1 MPEKNNCLKY
11 FLAILFSLLIAACG
25 GKDHS
30 LPTAEPLTSSA
41 AEQAQLYKITKGPYQ
56 VAKKTDLIIAATH
69 RELELNLYYPEDYSD
84 NTFPLLLFSH
94 GNWSDK
100 DAYDR
105 IIEHWT
111 SHGYITISINHL
123 DCCSMLGGII
133 SSIRHGQLG
142 LIEGRIND
150 LVFLLDNLDSLAVL
164 VPAIAGKIDRD
175 NIAATGHSFGA
186 FSAQQLA
193 GAGTFDPDDENY
205 LYFRDQRIKAVVA
218 ISPPGEMFDT
228 ITDGSWLEIEK
239 PMLVTTGTW
248 DSNEQFWPDWRAHKL
263 SFDTAKPGQNYALVT
278 QGADHYLGNL
288 ICTLDREITPQYD
301 ALNMLNVTTTAFLD
315 AYLKNNSQAAEFI
328 SGDELAVL
336 TKGFAVIEHR

>member
-1 MPEKNNCLKY
+1 MPEEKKY
-11 FLAILFSLLIAACG
+11 FKYFPVIFFSLLIAACG

-30 LPTAEPLTSSA
+30 LPAAEPLTSSA
-41 AEQAQLYKITKGPYQ
+41 AEQALLYKIAKGPFQ
-56 VAKKTDLIIAATH
+56 VVKKTDLTISAAH
-69 RELELNLYYPEDYSD
+69 RELELNLYYPEDDSEQ
-84 NTFPLLLFSH
+84 TFPLLLFSH

-111 SHGYITISINHL
+111 SHGYITISINQL

-133 SSIRHGQLG
+133 NSIRYGQLG
-142 LIEGRIND
+142 LIEGRIED
-150 LVFLLDNLDSLAVL
+150 LVFLLDHMDSLAAL
-164 VPAIAGKIDRD
+164 VPAITGKMDRD

-193 GAGTFDPDDENY
+193 GAGTFDPDEGKY

-228 ITDGSWLEIEK
+228 ITDESWLQIDM
-239 PMLVTTGTW
+239 PMMVTTGTW

-263 SFDTAKPGQNYALVT
+263 SFDTAKPGRNYALVT

-288 ICTLDREITPQYD
+288 ICTLDRESTPQYD
-301 ALNMLNVTTTAFLD
+301 ALNMLNATTTAFLD
-315 AYLKNNSQAAEFI
+315 AYLKNNTDAAEFI
-328 SGDELAVL
+328 SGNELSEM
-336 TKGFAVIEHR
+336 TNNFAVIERR